1 MKESMII
8 NIEKFA
14 AFIGGDEGGLK
25 FYFERFYPSLL
36 LFAKKFLKKPET
48 CEDIVSECFFTIWNK
63 REMFKDEQHLKSY
76 LYKAVYNNCLKANR
90 LRINEELGDPAEA
103 ADDFDYSSELIKS
116 ETMRLLYQAIDRLP
130 AQCKQVFTQLYVEG
144 NTVRETADAMGI
156 AVSTVKAQKAR
167 GLQLL
172 RAKLG
177 DVDPGMLV
185 VFLPF
190 F

>member
-8 NIEKFA
+8 NIENFA
-14 AFIGGDEGGLK
+14 AFIDGDEEGLK

-76 LYKAVYNNCLKANR
+76 LYKSVYNNCLKANR
-90 LRINEELGDPAEA
+90 LRINKELTDTAET
-103 ADDFDYSSELIKS
+103 ADNFDYSSELIKS
-116 ETMRLLYQAIDRLP
+116 ETLRLLYQAIDSLP
-130 AQCKQVFTQLYVEG
+130 AQCKQIFTRLYVEG
-144 NTVRETADAMGI
+144 QTVREAADEMGI

-167 GLQLL
+167 GIILL
-172 RAKLG
+172 KAKVGKAGLL
-177 DVDPGMLV
+177 LV
-185 VFLPF
+185 YLLC
-190 F
+190 